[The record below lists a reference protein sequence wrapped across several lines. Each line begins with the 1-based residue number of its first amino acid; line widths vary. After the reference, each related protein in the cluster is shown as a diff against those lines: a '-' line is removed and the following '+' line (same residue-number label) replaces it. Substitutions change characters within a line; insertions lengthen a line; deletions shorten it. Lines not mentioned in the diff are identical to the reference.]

1 MIDFNFI
8 EFKFV
13 LDVNGDVLGVE
24 ECIID
29 EVEVLIEF
37 FMIFVN
43 EIVLRYFFFND
54 LLGIYWIYEKFILEK
69 LDIVFEFSVKFGFR
83 VD

>member
-54 LLGIYWIYEKFILEK
+54 LLGIY
-69 LDIVFEFSVKFGFR
+69 
-83 VD
+83 